1 MTQQSNKP
9 KRWRWTVTLVPV
21 DDDEKATINWR
32 HTVFM
37 IDAKSEEERK
47 RFYEALLEIEWLA
60 RDVRNAVMWA
70 LGRSPQKAQKDYRDG
85 RTIAL
90 QHRVDELT
98 FKDEQGRPVRGSKT
112 FSMKEVAEYAGIT
125 DVDTL
130 KRRFTR
136 LKGKQRNQKQRT

>member
-1 MTQQSNKP
+1 MP
-9 KRWRWTVTLVPV
+9 R
-21 DDDEKATINWR
+21 
-32 HTVFM
+32 
-37 IDAKSEEERK
+37 AKKSVK